1 MFIVIFHTLLHHDSI
16 ILSCV
21 GLLGWFLCIVT
32 NKQIPMAIKLNVGV
46 IFSLGMMSPPLN
58 KGAQLVMMQWCIHWN
73 HEWAPVPWTL
83 GFLVFGSHPFLLCP
97 GFLPTMKN
105 IPKFTHIT
113 VALEIR
119 VKVFISHHWSWFRGG
134 VKSWSLSSIYFINVR
149 IITSEFEG
157 RKSSRYNLLNVL
169 IEKCAVST
177 KLKWLILV
185 GYGGVRPILGEY
197 ASWELGGNCTPF
209 Y

>member
-1 MFIVIFHTLLHHDSI
+1 MWGNLFIGDDVSPLEQGSPIGDD
-16 ILSCV
+16 
-21 GLLGWFLCIVT
+21 
-32 NKQIPMAIKLNVGV
+32 A
-46 IFSLGMMSPPLN
+46 MMHPL
-58 KGAQLVMMQWCIHWN
+58 KSWMG
-73 HEWAPVPWTL
+73 APVPWTL
-83 GFLVFGSHPFLLCP
+83 GFLVFRSHPFLLCP